1 MQCAWCAQI
10 VKEMAMYKRILI
22 PTDGSE
28 PSQRGVLASIKLA
41 GTLGAQVVGLTVTP
55 EYHTWTLEAEQI
67 EMTQQEYAALNEK
80 RAQRILGEVAR
91 AAQHAGVG
99 CRVLHAI
106 SDAPYEAIIAAA
118 RDQGCDLVSMASH
131 GRRGLKGLLLGSE
144 TQKVL
149 VHSTVPVLVHR

>member
-1 MQCAWCAQI
+1 
-10 VKEMAMYKRILI
+10 MYQRILV

-28 PSQRGVLASIKLA
+28 PSQRGIAASVKLA
-41 GTLGAQVVGLTVTP
+41 GALGAQVIGLTVTP
-55 EYHTWTLEAEQI
+55 EYHTLTLDADQLELTPEQYA
-67 EMTQQEYAALNEK
+67 TQNER
-80 RAQRILGEVAR
+80 RAQRILGDVAR
-91 AAQHAGVG
+91 AAQNAGVA

-106 SDAPYEAIIAAA
+106 SDAPYEAIIATA
-118 RDQGCDLVSMASH
+118 RDQHCDLVSMASH

>member
-1 MQCAWCAQI
+1 
-10 VKEMAMYKRILI
+10 MYQRILV

-28 PSQRGVLASIKLA
+28 PSQRGIAASIKLA
-41 GTLGAQVVGLTVTP
+41 SALGAQVVGLTVTP
-55 EYHTWTLEAEQI
+55 EYHTWTLDADQLEL
-67 EMTQQEYAALNEK
+67 TPQQYAASAER
-80 RAQRILGEVAR
+80 RAQRILGDVTR
-91 AAQHAGVG
+91 AAQGAGVA
-99 CRVLHAI
+99 CRVLHAV

-118 RDQGCDLVSMASH
+118 RDQHCDLVSMASH

>member
-1 MQCAWCAQI
+1 
-10 VKEMAMYKRILI
+10 MYQRILI

-28 PSQRGVLASIKLA
+28 PSQRGILASIKLA
-41 GTLGAQVVGLTVTP
+41 GALGAQVVGLTVTP

-67 EMTQQEYAALNEK
+67 EMTPQEYAALNEK
-80 RAQRILGEVAR
+80 RAQRILGDVSR
-91 AAQHAGVG
+91 AAQHAGVA

-106 SDAPYEAIIAAA
+106 SDTPFEAIIAAA
-118 RDQGCDLVSMASH
+118 RDQHCDLVSMASH

>member
-1 MQCAWCAQI
+1 
-10 VKEMAMYKRILI
+10 MYQRILI

-28 PSQRGVLASIKLA
+28 PSQRGILASIRLA
-41 GTLGAQVVGLTVTP
+41 KALGAEVVGLTVTP
-55 EYHTWTLEAEQI
+55 EYHTWTLDTDQV
-67 EMTQQEYAALNEK
+67 EMTPEQYSTHNEQ
-80 RAQRILGEVAR
+80 RAQRILGDIAR
-91 AAQHAGVG
+91 AAQNAGVP
-99 CRVLHAI
+99 CRVLHAV

-118 RDQGCDLVSMASH
+118 RDQHCDLVSMASH